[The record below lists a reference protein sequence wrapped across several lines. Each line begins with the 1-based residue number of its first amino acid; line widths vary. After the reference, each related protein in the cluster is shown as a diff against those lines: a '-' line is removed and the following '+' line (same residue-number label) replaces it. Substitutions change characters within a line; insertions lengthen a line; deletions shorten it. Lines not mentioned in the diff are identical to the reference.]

1 MRVSQVIYENL
12 DSNIGEN
19 EKTVVT
25 GSLIKNGK
33 AKQDGYLL
41 SDKKVNFAQFNFNK
55 STFWWFLFQAIIENV
70 INNF

>member
-19 EKTVVT
+19 AKTGVT

-33 AKQDGYLL
+33 PKQDEYLF
-41 SDKKVNFAQFNFNK
+41 SDKK
-55 STFWWFLFQAIIENV
+55 LIL
-70 INNF
+70 INSISINLHPMIFILNNN

>member
-19 EKTVVT
+19 AKTGVT

-33 AKQDGYLL
+33 PKQDEYLF
-41 SDKKVNFAQFNFNK
+41 SDKK
-55 STFWWFLFQAIIENV
+55 FQILRKEGK
-70 INNF
+70 

>member
-33 AKQDGYLL
+33 PKQDGYLL
-41 SDKKVNFAQFNFNK
+41 SDKKLIWLNLISMNLHPNDFYFK
-55 STFWWFLFQAIIENV
+55 W
-70 INNF
+70 

>member
-19 EKTVVT
+19 AKTVVT

-33 AKQDGYLL
+33 PKQDGYLL
-41 SDKKVNFAQFNFNK
+41 SDNKVNFAQSKF
-55 STFWWFLFQAIIENV
+55 
-70 INNF
+70 

>member
-19 EKTVVT
+19 AKTGVT

-33 AKQDGYLL
+33 PKQDEYLL
-41 SDKKVNFAQFNFNK
+41 SDVKLIRFNFTAQCK
-55 STFWWFLFQAIIENV
+55 SIDILFSHIFLV
-70 INNF
+70 IR